1 MSKPTTWVTKLTSRA
16 RCGGLRQL
24 TPKLLAG
31 IACPQ
36 VAEPTEHYGCLMEKK
51 SVLEQLR
58 EFVAERDWSQFHS
71 SENLAKSVS
80 IEAAELLELFQ
91 WDNEVDEARLRDE
104 IADVLTYCY
113 LLADKHGL
121 DPEEIILQK
130 LEHTKSKY
138 PADKARGK
146 STKYDQL

>member
-1 MSKPTTWVTKLTSRA
+1 
-16 RCGGLRQL
+16 
-24 TPKLLAG
+24 
-31 IACPQ
+31 
-36 VAEPTEHYGCLMEKK
+36 MENK
-51 SVLEQLR
+51 SLLEQLR
-58 EFVAERDWSQFHS
+58 EFVAERDWAQFHT

-91 WDNEVDEARLRDE
+91 WDSEVDEARLRDE

-121 DPEEIILQK
+121 DPEEIGLQK
-130 LEHTKSKY
+130 LEQTKNKY
-138 PADKARGK
+138 PAETARGK

>member
-1 MSKPTTWVTKLTSRA
+1 
-16 RCGGLRQL
+16 
-24 TPKLLAG
+24 
-31 IACPQ
+31 
-36 VAEPTEHYGCLMEKK
+36 MEKK

-91 WDNEVDEARLRDE
+91 WDSNVDDARIRDE
-104 IADVLTYCY
+104 IADVLTYCF

-121 DPEEIILQK
+121 DPETLIVEK
-130 LEHTKSKY
+130 LEQTKNKY
-138 PADKARGK
+138 PANKARGK

>member
-1 MSKPTTWVTKLTSRA
+1 
-16 RCGGLRQL
+16 
-24 TPKLLAG
+24 
-31 IACPQ
+31 
-36 VAEPTEHYGCLMEKK
+36 MEKK

-91 WDNEVDEARLRDE
+91 WDSNVDDARIRDE
-104 IADVLTYCY
+104 IADVLTYCF

-121 DPEEIILQK
+121 DPETLILEK
-130 LEHTKSKY
+130 LEQTRNKY

>member
-1 MSKPTTWVTKLTSRA
+1 
-16 RCGGLRQL
+16 
-24 TPKLLAG
+24 
-31 IACPQ
+31 
-36 VAEPTEHYGCLMEKK
+36 MENK

-58 EFVAERDWSQFHS
+58 EFVAERDWAQFHT

-91 WDNEVDEARLRDE
+91 WDSEVDDERLRDE

-121 DPEEIILQK
+121 DPEEIVLQK
-130 LEHTKSKY
+130 LEQTKSKY

>member
-1 MSKPTTWVTKLTSRA
+1 MIGR
-16 RCGGLRQL
+16 
-24 TPKLLAG
+24 
-31 IACPQ
+31 
-36 VAEPTEHYGCLMEKK
+36 YGCLMEKK
-51 SVLEQLR
+51 SVLEHLR

-91 WDNEVDEARLRDE
+91 WDSEVDEARLRDE

-113 LLADKHGL
+113 LLADKHDL
-121 DPEEIILQK
+121 DPDEIVLQK
-130 LEHTKSKY
+130 LEQTKNKY

>member
-1 MSKPTTWVTKLTSRA
+1 
-16 RCGGLRQL
+16 
-24 TPKLLAG
+24 
-31 IACPQ
+31 
-36 VAEPTEHYGCLMEKK
+36 MENK

-91 WDNEVDEARLRDE
+91 WDSDVDDARLRDE

-121 DPEEIILQK
+121 DPDEIVLQK
-130 LEHTKSKY
+130 LEQTRSKY

>member
-1 MSKPTTWVTKLTSRA
+1 
-16 RCGGLRQL
+16 
-24 TPKLLAG
+24 
-31 IACPQ
+31 
-36 VAEPTEHYGCLMEKK
+36 MENQ

-91 WDNEVDEARLRDE
+91 WDSDVDDARLRDE

-121 DPEEIILQK
+121 DPEEIVLQK
-130 LEHTKSKY
+130 LEQTKNKY
-138 PADKARGK
+138 PADEVRGK